1 MKDLIRASRFVR
13 LHRDKII
20 VIKVGGSCLTKP
32 ALRKSFAK
40 EIAVIEACGALPV
53 IVHGGGPQTDALQ
66 RSFGEE
72 PRMVEGRRV
81 TSDKAL
87 RALRLATLG
96 ELNSDLA
103 GAITEAGAR
112 AVGLGGANCVYAT
125 RRPPVVTT
133 EGMVD
138 FGEVGDVDHVDTDPI
153 LALLDAGCVP
163 VLCPPASDGAGG
175 FLNVNAD
182 LLAANLAVELGA
194 DKLVLCTNAA
204 GILTDVK
211 DPSSVMS
218 TLTLSQLE
226 ELSDNG
232 ALQAGMRVKAVATK
246 LALEEG
252 VERVHVVSG
261 IEPDALLGE
270 LYTTQGTGTL
280 LTLEQEE
287 APVSVVGAAK

>member
-1 MKDLIRASRFVR
+1 MKALIRASRFVR

-20 VIKVGGSCLTKP
+20 VIKVGGSCLTRP
-32 ALRKSFAK
+32 AFRNAFAK
-40 EIAVIEACGALPV
+40 EIAVIEACGAYPV
-53 IVHGGGPQTDALQ
+53 VVHGGGPQTDALQ

-81 TSDKAL
+81 TSPAAM

-96 ELNSDLA
+96 ELNLDLA
-103 GAITEAGAR
+103 AAITAAGAR
-112 AVGLGGANCVYAT
+112 AVGLGGSNCVYAT
-125 RRPPVVTT
+125 RRPPVVTN

-138 FGEVGDVDHVDTDPI
+138 FGEVGDVSRVDSQPI
-153 LALLDAGCVP
+153 LALINSGCIP

-182 LLAANLAVELGA
+182 LLAAHLAVALSAE
-194 DKLVLCTNAA
+194 KLVLCTNAA
-204 GILTDVK
+204 GILTNVD

-218 TLTLSQLE
+218 TLSLA
-226 ELSDNG
+226 ELDELAENG
-232 ALQAGMRVKAVATK
+232 ALRAGMRVKSVAAK
-246 LALEEG
+246 LALEG
-252 VERVHVVSG
+252 GIPRVHVVSG

-280 LTLEQEE
+280 LTSEPEQ
-287 APVSVVGAAK
+287 APVAAKKVAT

>member
-1 MKDLIRASRFVR
+1 MNALIRASRFVR
-13 LHRDKII
+13 LHRGKIF
-20 VIKVGGSCLTKP
+20 VIKIGGSSLTRP
-32 ALRKSFAK
+32 AFRKAFAK
-40 EIAVIEACGALPV
+40 EVAVIEACGAFPV

-81 TSDKAL
+81 TSEKAL

-103 GAITEAGAR
+103 AAISEAGSK
-112 AVGLGGANCVYAT
+112 AVGLGGANCVFAT

-138 FGEVGDVDHVDTDPI
+138 FGEVGDVDRVDTKPI
-153 LALLDAGCVP
+153 LALVDSGCVP

-182 LLAANLAVELGA
+182 LLAAHLAIALGA
-194 DKLVLCTNAA
+194 EKLVLCTNAA
-204 GILTDVK
+204 GILTDIG

-226 ELSDNG
+226 ELGEKG
-232 ALQAGMRVKAVATK
+232 ALQAGMRVKAAAIK
-246 LALEEG
+246 LALEAG
-252 VERVHVVSG
+252 TKRVHVVSG
-261 IEPDALLGE
+261 VEPEALLGE

-280 LTLEQEE
+280 LTMEQEQVP
-287 APVSVVGAAK
+287 AQGVVT

>member
-1 MKDLIRASRFVR
+1 M
-13 LHRDKII
+13 
-20 VIKVGGSCLTKP
+20 
-32 ALRKSFAK
+32 
-40 EIAVIEACGALPV
+40 
-53 IVHGGGPQTDALQ
+53 
-66 RSFGEE
+66 
-72 PRMVEGRRV
+72 
-81 TSDKAL
+81 
-87 RALRLATLG
+87 
-96 ELNSDLA
+96 
-103 GAITEAGAR
+103 
-112 AVGLGGANCVYAT
+112 
-125 RRPPVVTT
+125 
-133 EGMVD
+133 
-138 FGEVGDVDHVDTDPI
+138 
-153 LALLDAGCVP
+153 
-163 VLCPPASDGAGG
+163 LCPPASDGAGG

-226 ELSDNG
+226 ELSENG

-246 LALEEG
+246 LALEQG

-261 IEPDALLGE
+261 IEPEALLGE

-287 APVSVVGAAK
+287 APVAVAGATK